1 MLDGKTGARY
11 ARLRALMAELGG
23 VVVGL
28 SGGVDSSLLARVAH
42 DTLDRRA
49 VAVIARSP
57 SLPQRELDAAL
68 AVARRIGLRH
78 RVVDTAELD
87 DPRYAANRPNR
98 CYFCKLELFTH
109 LRRVASEEGL
119 AWIAYGENRDDDGD
133 HRPGRAAAARHGV
146 RAPLREAGLTKADV
160 RAIARMLDLPVW
172 DKPAFACLASRFPYG
187 SEITA
192 DKLAQVERAEDNLW
206 HLGFRQVRVRH
217 HGDLA
222 RIEVDRADLPRAVVL
237 AEEIVALVGD
247 AGFAHV
253 TLDLAG
259 YRRGSLNPRATRELP
274 LLGDTLESERG

>member
-1 MLDGKTGARY
+1 MLDQETAERY
-11 ARLRALMAELGG
+11 ARLRAAVAELGG

-28 SGGVDSSLLARVAH
+28 SGGVDSSLLCRVAH
-42 DTLDRRA
+42 DTLGRRA

-57 SLPQRELDAAL
+57 SLPARELDAAL
-68 AVARRIGLRH
+68 AVARRIGIRH

-98 CYFCKLELFTH
+98 CFFCKEELFSH
-109 LRRVASEEGL
+109 LQRVAGEEGL

-133 HRPGRAAAARHGV
+133 HRPGRAAATRHGV

-160 RAIARMLDLPVW
+160 RAIARALDLPVW
-172 DKPAFACLASRFPYG
+172 DKPAFACLASRFPHG

-192 DKLAQVERAEDNLW
+192 DKLAQVERAEDGLW
-206 HLGFRQVRVRH
+206 RLGFRQVRVRH

-222 RIEVDRADLPRAVVL
+222 RIEVDRGDLPRAVAL
-237 AEEIVALVGD
+237 AEEIVASVGD
-247 AGFAHV
+247 AGFTHV

-259 YRRGSLNPRATRELP
+259 YRRGSLNPRATRALP
-274 LLGDTLESERG
+274 LIGAPPGGEHG